1 MCVCAM
7 CVRVWSA
14 LECSSIL
21 PAAARRSLSTC
32 ARCFFRAF
40 IRVQALGFRL

>member
-1 MCVCAM
+1 VFVCAM

-14 LECSSIL
+14 PECSSIP

-32 ARCFFRAF
+32 ATLFLPRLR
-40 IRVQALGFRL
+40 RGLGFRL